1 VLRTKSTLY
10 KKGRKSKQKESHEE
24 TIKRLNHND
33 EHVPESQR
41 VKPRITKREQLTADL
56 IALFKKRP
64 DVCSEWLLGIR
75 LNLYQK
81 ICIRGSWNKRFII
94 WLMARGLGKSW
105 LGVLFLVLK
114 AILYNDLL
122 LGIVAPTYGQARRN
136 IMDKLEREIL
146 RDAPFLVAEYSKF
159 NKSQDDTSI
168 TFHNRSRIKAVSSGQ
183 DDKSSQ
189 RGDRYQILLCDEYCQ
204 FKKEIV
210 DRVVNPTMNNV
221 ANYRPGMDKSK
232 IVKNQL
238 IIASTSYFRFNHF
251 WQEFKTYLE
260 SMLQGDKDY
269 IIFAFPY
276 TIGILVGLYD
286 AVFIAKEKRRLS
298 KEDFDME
305 YGCQF
310 PALSENSW
318 VKPHDIEKCSDLNRF
333 YFKGDQAYETI
344 MSFDVG
350 VVEGGDNSCIKVGRL
365 LPQKDGSFEVDEV
378 RTVTMN
384 GVSYTRQHETL
395 RTLLK
400 DYPRTIRI
408 MMDVQGVG
416 KGLYQ
421 ECLKPYW
428 DAELQ
433 KELSPLV
440 DMNDKTACNN
450 IINAIKIIYGIN
462 GSSELNHNMGIAI
475 KKYFAKHKVHMYN
488 AATSNNDDGILTLEE
503 EAQKFEAE
511 ATRREIMKIE
521 AVPQGNY
528 FKFQINKEI
537 SGSSTA
543 RKDRWS
549 SLNMLLY
556 GVELIEEERN
566 NDDGSDTCWGVTS
579 TFGDK

>member
-1 VLRTKSTLY
+1 VSKVKSTLF
-10 KKGRKSKQKESHEE
+10 KKGRKSTQEE
-24 TIKRLNHND
+24 IHTREIKRLKYND
-33 EHVPESQR
+33 EHIPEKQR
-41 VKPRITKREQLTADL
+41 VKPKITKREQLTGDL
-56 IALFKKRP
+56 IALFRKRP

-75 LNLYQK
+75 LNSYQK
-81 ICIRGSWNKRFII
+81 ICIRGSWNKRFVI

-105 LGVLFLVLK
+105 MGVLFLVLK

-122 LGIVAPTYGQARRN
+122 LGIVAPTYGQARRD

-146 RDAPFLVAEYSKF
+146 RDAPFLIAEYTKF

-210 DRVVNPTMNNV
+210 DRVVNPTMNNI

-260 SMLQGDKDY
+260 SMLQGDDNY
-269 IIFAFPY
+269 IVYAFPY
-276 TIGILVGLYD
+276 TVGIMVGLYD
-286 AVFIAKEKRRLS
+286 AVFIAKEKKRLS

-310 PALSENSW
+310 PAISENSW
-318 VKPHDIEKCSDLNRF
+318 VKPQYIEKCSDLDRF
-333 YFKGDQAYETI
+333 YFQGDKQYETMI
-344 MSFDVG
+344 SVDVG
-350 VVEGGDNSCIKVGRL
+350 VVEGGDNTCMKVGRL
-365 LPQKDGSFEVDEV
+365 LPQKDGSYEVDEA
-378 RTVTMN
+378 RTITMN
-384 GVSYTRQHETL
+384 GASYTKQHEQL
-395 RTLLK
+395 RNLLK
-400 DYPRTIRI
+400 LYPNTIRI

-428 DAELQ
+428 DAETQ

-440 DMNDKTACNN
+440 DMLDKTACNN
-450 IINAIKIIYGIN
+450 IPNGIKIIYGIN
-462 GSSELNHNMGIAI
+462 AGAELNHTMGIAI
-475 KKYFAKHKVHMYN
+475 KKYFEKHKYHMYN
-488 AATSNNDDGILTLEE
+488 PSTINDDNRALTLEE
-503 EAQKFEAE
+503 EAQLLEAE

-549 SLNMLLY
+549 STNMLIH
-556 GVELIEEERN
+556 GVDLIEQERN
-566 NDDGSDTCWGVTS
+566 GDNGSDICWGITS
-579 TFGDK
+579 TF